1 MTDSDRLSD
10 ATRRAVLQAT
20 AGALGVGAMG
30 TASAHEWGTETTPS
44 APAVA
49 CSTARRVASESL
61 SLSVMLYSGVTTE

>member
-30 TASAHEWGTETTPS
+30 TASAHEWGTETTGQNGDNPDAQPENIDEDENVS
-44 APAVA
+44 RHGFHAP
-49 CSTARRVASESL
+49 
-61 SLSVMLYSGVTTE
+61 